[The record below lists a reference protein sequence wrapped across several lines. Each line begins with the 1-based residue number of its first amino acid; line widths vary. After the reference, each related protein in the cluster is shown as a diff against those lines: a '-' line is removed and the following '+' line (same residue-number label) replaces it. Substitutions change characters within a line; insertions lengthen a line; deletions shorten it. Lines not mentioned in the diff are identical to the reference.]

1 MSCAHCNRSLK
12 FRDAADAATLCK
24 LKETNTC
31 SRPCHE
37 AIVFHPE
44 VQFDARRLY
53 EESARGVQRCIPWTA
68 TYTPPPY
75 DATNPAHQP
84 LPPLPSREELYALA
98 LAHTH
103 AVRTGQEK
111 D

>member
-1 MSCAHCNRSLK
+1 VFQRILK
-12 FRDAADAATLCK
+12 GALDGVRAYLLD
-24 LKETNTC
+24 
-31 SRPCHE
+31 
-37 AIVFHPE
+37 HPE